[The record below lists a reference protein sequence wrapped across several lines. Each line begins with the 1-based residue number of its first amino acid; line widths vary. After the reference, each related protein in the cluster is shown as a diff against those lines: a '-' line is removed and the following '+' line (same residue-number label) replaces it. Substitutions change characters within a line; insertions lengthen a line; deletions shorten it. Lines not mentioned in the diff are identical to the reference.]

1 MEAGF
6 WKKLPGE
13 LGEAAGAL
21 DQVPGHC
28 VVSGSLELR
37 LSHLYPEMCEGL
49 ALEGSSLRL
58 SFVGLSVSCALG
70 PVTYAFAPDQ
80 YEAVLCLLVL
90 NNAFCF

>member
-28 VVSGSLELR
+28 IVSGSLELR

-58 SFVGLSVSCALG
+58 SFVGLERVLG
-70 PVTYAFAPDQ
+70 PGPCDLRICT
-80 YEAVLCLLVL
+80 
-90 NNAFCF
+90 